1 MKKHPNVSVNNL
13 INYKSAVIENISNA
27 FDSKNVASVNI
38 LRLDKIHDIISGNKW
53 YKIKYYLENA
63 KAKQRIITFGGA
75 YSNHLVA
82 TAFAAKMMNKKSI
95 GIVRGEEPAIYSPTL
110 CDAVEYNMQLI
121 FVPRESYKK
130 RDDILN
136 KINVDTTN
144 SLIID
149 EGGFGETGVKGAAD
163 ILQLVPDLGSYT
175 HILCAVG
182 TGTMMAGIVRSA
194 LPHQH
199 VVGISSIKG
208 ADELTPV
215 VSSFQ
220 QQPHAA
226 FHINFNYHH
235 GGYAKKTPAL
245 IDFMNK
251 FHQKTGIPTDFVY
264 SGKLLFAVNELIK
277 ENYFPQNSSLLVI
290 HCGGIQGNRSL
301 PAGILTF

>member
-13 INYKSAVIENISNA
+13 INYKSAVIEDISNA

-53 YKIKYYLENA
+53 FKLKYYLENV
-63 KAKQRIITFGGA
+63 KDKQRIITFGGA

-82 TAFAAKMMNKKSI
+82 TAFAAKMMGKESI
-95 GIVRGEEPAIYSPTL
+95 GVVRGEEPATYSPTL
-110 CDAVEYNMQLI
+110 QDAADYGMRLI
-121 FVPRESYKK
+121 FVPRESYKN
-130 RDDILN
+130 RNDILE
-136 KINVDTTN
+136 KINVDKN
-144 SLIID
+144 ESIVVD
-149 EGGFGETGVKGAAD
+149 EGGFGETGVKGGAD
-163 ILQLVPDLGSYT
+163 ILQLVPDLSSYT
-175 HILCAVG
+175 HIVCAVG

-194 LPHQH
+194 LSQQH
-199 VVGISSIKG
+199 VIGISAIKG

-220 QQPHAA
+220 HHPHAS
-226 FHINFNYHH
+226 FEINFNYHQ
-235 GGYAKKTPAL
+235 GGYAKKTQAL

-277 ENYFPQNSSLLVI
+277 ENYFPQNASLLVI

-301 PAGILTF
+301 PAGMLRF

>member
-1 MKKHPNVSVNNL
+1 VSVNNL

-27 FDSKNVASVNI
+27 FDSKNVASINI

-53 YKIKYYLENA
+53 FKLKYYLENA
-63 KAKQRIITFGGA
+63 KDKQRIITFGGA

-82 TAFAAKMMNKKSI
+82 TAFAAKMMGKESI
-95 GIVRGEEPAIYSPTL
+95 GIVRGEEPAKYSPTL
-110 CDAVEYNMQLI
+110 QDAVNYGMQLV
-121 FVPRESYKK
+121 FVPRESY
-130 RDDILN
+130 RNRNDILD
-136 KINVDTTN
+136 KINVDTN
-144 SLIID
+144 DSIVVD

-163 ILQLVPDLGSYT
+163 ILLLVPEIAGYT

-199 VVGISSIKG
+199 VIGISAIKG

-220 QQPHAA
+220 KLPHAS
-226 FHINFNYHH
+226 FEMNFSYHQ
-235 GGYAKKTPAL
+235 GGYAKKTQEL

-251 FHQKTGIPTDFVY
+251 FHKKTDIPTDFVY

-277 ENYFPQNSSLLVI
+277 ANYFPQNSSLLVV

-301 PAGILTF
+301 PAGTLTF